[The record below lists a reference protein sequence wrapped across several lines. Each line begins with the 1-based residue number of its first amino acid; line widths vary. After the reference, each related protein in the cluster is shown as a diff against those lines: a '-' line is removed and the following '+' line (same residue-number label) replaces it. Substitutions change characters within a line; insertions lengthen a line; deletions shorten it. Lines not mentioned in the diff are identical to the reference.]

1 MPGIK
6 LLVFAL
12 LMVGSAFLFGLNL
25 LSFIPAKEELKAKL
39 GELVKKMQ
47 SGRKQPLLRKVRQSQ
62 GMEKPNFFQQNLTDA
77 RRILTST
84 NQQGKVKLMMR
95 MSAVCFCVGLLAAA
109 AMRNILMLPVLSV
122 GCSLIP
128 MWYIRYSE
136 IHFKR
141 QLCDELEVALSV
153 ITSSYLRTENLPQS
167 AEENLSY
174 LEDPVRTAFAK
185 FVNGVKFV
193 DANIQNNIQNLKAS
207 IENPVFHDWCDILTL
222 CMIDRN
228 YKYSLSPVVEQF
240 SDNKA
245 LQNSLETI
253 LQQPVRT
260 FLSIAGIALAMI
272 PIIYLVNKDWFF
284 TLVGTSAGK
293 AILAVLSVV
302 LFAGMNK
309 AISLTAPIE

>member
-1 MPGIK
+1 MFGIK
-6 LLVFAL
+6 IIVFAL
-12 LMVGSAFLFGLNL
+12 LVIGGAFLFGLNP
-25 LSFIPAKEELKAKL
+25 FRWIPAKEELKNKADR
-39 GELVKKMQ
+39 LVKHLRQ
-47 SGRKQPLLRKVRQSQ
+47 GRKQSLLRKVRQCQ
-62 GMEKPNFFQQNLTDA
+62 GKVKPNFFQQNLMDA

-84 NQQGKVKLMMR
+84 NQQGKIKLMTR
-95 MSAVCFCVGLLAAA
+95 MSAVCFCIGLAASIV
-109 AMRNILMLPVLSV
+109 MQNVLMLPVLSV
-122 GCSLIP
+122 GLSLIP

-153 ITSSYLRTENLPQS
+153 ITSSYLRTDNLLQS
-167 AEENLSY
+167 VEENLSY
-174 LEDPVRTAFAK
+174 LEEPVRGAFAK

-193 DANIQNNIQNLKAS
+193 DANVQNGIKNLKES

-222 CMIDRN
+222 CVIDRN

-253 LQQPVRT
+253 IQQPVRT
-260 FLSIAGIALAMI
+260 FNIIVGIVLAMI
-272 PIIYLVNKDWFF
+272 PILYALNREWFY
-284 TLVGTSAGK
+284 TLVGTWGGK
-293 AILAVLSVV
+293 AILTALSVM

-309 AISLTAPIE
+309 AIGLAAPIE